1 MPLVSCVRESRRQI
15 GRSPEA
21 LHLPGIPANETLPG
35 IPANETLPGGER
47 VAPAGPAYTEAEA
60 VYGSDQA
67 PTGAVRPGDPAPLPV
82 TGPMARPLSIA
93 ASMTSRRGPRA
104 PLARPLPS

>member
-35 IPANETLPGGER
+35 IPANETLPGIPANETLPGIPANETLPGGER
-47 VAPAGPAYTEAEA
+47 DAPAGPA
-60 VYGSDQA
+60 
-67 PTGAVRPGDPAPLPV
+67 
-82 TGPMARPLSIA
+82 
-93 ASMTSRRGPRA
+93 
-104 PLARPLPS
+104 